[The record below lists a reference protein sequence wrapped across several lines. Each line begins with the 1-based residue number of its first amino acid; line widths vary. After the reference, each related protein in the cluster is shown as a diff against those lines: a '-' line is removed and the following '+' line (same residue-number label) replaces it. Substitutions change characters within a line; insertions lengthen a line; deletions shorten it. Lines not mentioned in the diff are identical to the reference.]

1 VLKLLEQLQHYV
13 LEMLFPTRLLEGCKS
28 LPYRQTATTP
38 TRGHLRL
45 DARGE
50 DVWEITQ
57 QYQGGDR
64 RGADGGQPRPYD
76 EKGSFL

>member
-1 VLKLLEQLQHYV
+1 VLKLLEQLHHYV
-13 LEMLFPTRLLEGCKS
+13 QEALFPTGLQA
-28 LPYRQTATTP
+28 LPILNFQSPTTP
-38 TRGHLRL
+38 TRSHLRL

-50 DVWEITQ
+50 EVWEITQ

-64 RGADGGQPRPYD
+64 RDVDGSKPRPYS

>member
-1 VLKLLEQLQHYV
+1 MPRPNLFRSGLPQVLKLLEKLQHYV
-13 LEMLFPTRLLEGCKS
+13 LEALFPTRLRAL
-28 LPYRQTATTP
+28 QTATTP

-64 RGADGGQPRPYD
+64 RDGCQPID
-76 EKGSFL
+76 SN